1 MIKVIYFS
9 SFVCSVD
16 FADPYDSEVKYMELE
31 VQGPNFK
38 LTLSFHAA
46 TRPSGLYP
54 PSVLAPLREEPEAFQ
69 GGQDDVQDLVADEDH
84 EDGDDNDD
92 G

>member
-38 LTLSFHAA
+38 LTLSFAA
-46 TRPSGLYP
+46 SGRSGHVIYANNQNSTDIP
-54 PSVLAPLREEPEAFQ
+54 VIGVE
-69 GGQDDVQDLVADEDH
+69 GGEI
-84 EDGDDNDD
+84 GDSSSWI
-92 G
+92 